1 MPLIAMKEPP
11 RYFENSILISATATT
26 VERCITELD
35 LMTRWLNPML
45 SCEPDGGTWSTAIG
59 SKSKFVV
66 MIPFLKSG
74 LQPTLHNIVSDRAP
88 GLVVWDFEGFF
99 VGTDRWQCD
108 PVGDPLS
115 DAVGDSMSSQSRLVT
130 CLTNC
135 FTFEIPN
142 PLVRFGFN
150 RFALSLTQTDMIAQL
165 KRIKVVAEQLQRT

>member
-1 MPLIAMKEPP
+1 MKEPP
-11 RYFENSILISATATT
+11 RYFENSVLISATATT

-35 LMTRWLNPML
+35 LMARWLNPML
-45 SCEPDGGTWSTAIG
+45 SCEPEGGAWSTEIG

-66 MIPFLKSG
+66 TIPLLKSG

-108 PVGDPLS
+108 PID
-115 DAVGDSMSSQSRLVT
+115 DAVGDLISSQSRLAT
-130 CLTNC
+130 RLTNR

-150 RFALSLTQTDMIAQL
+150 RFALSFTQADMIAQL

>member
-1 MPLIAMKEPP
+1 MKEPP
-11 RYFENSILISATATT
+11 RCFENSILISATATT

-45 SCEPDGGTWSTAIG
+45 SCEPEDGTWSTEVG

-66 MIPFLKSG
+66 MIPVLKFG
-74 LQPTLHNIVSDRAP
+74 LQPTLHNIVSDRAL
-88 GLVVWDFEGFF
+88 GLIVWDFEGFF

-108 PVGDPLS
+108 PVDHPLG
-115 DAVGDSMSSQSRLVT
+115 DAVGDLVSSQSPLATR
-130 CLTNC
+130 LTNC

-150 RFALSLTQTDMIAQL
+150 KFASSLTQTDMIAQL

>member
-1 MPLIAMKEPP
+1 MKEPP
-11 RYFENSILISATATT
+11 RCFENSILISATATT
-26 VERCITELD
+26 VERCITEPD
-35 LMTRWLNPML
+35 LMARWLNPML

-74 LQPTLHNIVSDRAP
+74 LQPTLHNTVSDRAP

-108 PVGDPLS
+108 PID
-115 DAVGDSMSSQSRLVT
+115 DAVGDLMSIQPRLAT
-130 CLTNC
+130 RLTNC

>member
-1 MPLIAMKEPP
+1 MTEPP
-11 RYFENSILISATATT
+11 CCFENSILISATATT

-35 LMTRWLNPML
+35 LMGRWLNPML
-45 SCEPDGGTWSTAIG
+45 SCEPEGGTWSTEIG

-66 MIPFLKSG
+66 MIPVLKFG

-88 GLVVWDFEGFF
+88 GLVVWDFDGFF

-108 PVGDPLS
+108 PVGDPVD
-115 DAVGDSMSSQSRLVT
+115 DAVGHPMSSQPRLAT
-130 CLTNC
+130 RLTNC
-135 FTFEIPN
+135 FTFEVPN

-150 RFALSLTQTDMIAQL
+150 KFASSLTQTDMIAQL

>member
-1 MPLIAMKEPP
+1 
-11 RYFENSILISATATT
+11 
-26 VERCITELD
+26 
-35 LMTRWLNPML
+35 ML
-45 SCEPDGGTWSTAIG
+45 SCEPEGGTWSTEIG

-66 MIPFLKSG
+66 MIPLLKFG

-108 PVGDPLS
+108 PIDPV
-115 DAVGDSMSSQSRLVT
+115 DEAVGDLMSSPSRLAT
-130 CLTNC
+130 RLTNC

-150 RFALSLTQTDMIAQL
+150 KFALSLTQTDMIAQL